1 MVPGPQASHRHR
13 VSYQTL
19 HILFFAHDSR
29 LRNCDLVLMHA
40 CMRHASA
47 RLASFID
54 QFIASL
60 DQRLYKL
67 ISYWL
72 VSLAAFVAGQHY
84 SRKSYWQLPRHSLIR
99 TKMISTIHQLTSCV
113 TLPCLLIGLYS
124 KTMSEK
130 TSVKS
135 YFCTNW
141 LLIRCARHFSQCCDR
156 AKNVGLLTCCHARF
170 YFFIL
175 ILLIVVHPWANK
187 WWWWW

>member
-1 MVPGPQASHRHR
+1 MCETRIG
-13 VSYQTL
+13 
-19 HILFFAHDSR
+19 
-29 LRNCDLVLMHA
+29 
-40 CMRHASA
+40 SA
-47 RLASFID
+47 RHKLPVSSTSSNA
-54 QFIASL
+54 
-60 DQRLYKL
+60 YKL

-72 VSLAAFVAGQHY
+72 VSLAVLVACQHY

-156 AKNVGLLTCCHARF
+156 AKNVLTCCHARF

-175 ILLIVVHPWANK
+175 ILLIVVLPWANK